1 MPATAERPTM
11 SVDFSDPEV
20 NRDPW
25 PILHEIRDYAP
36 VVYNPVT
43 EWWMTTSYRNVMKVL
58 ATEPRFR
65 PDFELLDS
73 LFGAH
78 SIEAIDNPSHDEI
91 RAVWNQH
98 LLRGALEDW
107 EGRVGEVVAE
117 QVDPVVAQMKAGE
130 TVEAANGFC
139 RSIPTMVVARLLDL
153 PAEDYP
159 KFGAWAR
166 EVGLIL
172 DARGD
177 ASPREEAL
185 VARGLAA
192 VESLKT
198 YIGEMTLRRRQEN
211 ATGDLLG
218 MMANA
223 HVEMSEDERIANVVQ
238 LIFAGQDTTTRL
250 MSATLVSL
258 WEHPEQRQM
267 LADDHTKI
275 PPAIE
280 EVVRWQSPVFAN
292 WRIVR
297 GGDFQFGDITVPEGE
312 KIVNMHGGANRD
324 PARWDDPDRFDIT
337 REPRQHA
344 GFGFGTHS
352 CIGLNL
358 ARLETRMW
366 LERLLESAPDW
377 DIALDRIEYG
387 HNFTVRGPVEVPL
400 RLN

>member
-1 MPATAERPTM
+1 M

-25 PILHEIRDYAP
+25 PILHEIRDCAP

-58 ATEPRFR
+58 STEPRFR
-65 PDFELLDS
+65 PDSELLDS

-91 RAVWNQH
+91 RGVWNH
-98 LLRGALEDW
+98 SLLRGSLEDW
-107 EGRVGEVVAE
+107 ESQIAEVVAE
-117 QVDPVVAQMKAGE
+117 QVDPVIEQISGGE
-130 TVEAANGFC
+130 TVDVANGFC
-139 RSIPTMVVARLLDL
+139 RAIPTLAVARLLGL
-153 PAEDYP
+153 PQEDFP
-159 KFGAWAR
+159 KFGALAR
-166 EVGLIL
+166 GIGAIL

-177 ASPREEAL
+177 SSPRERELIQIGA
-185 VARGLAA
+185 
-192 VESLKT
+192 ESMEQMKA
-198 YIGEMTLRRRQEN
+198 YVGEMLAKRQAEGN
-211 ATGDLLG
+211 SEDLLG

-223 HVEMSEDERIANVVQ
+223 DVEMTQAERMANVVQ
-238 LIFAGQDTTTRL
+238 LVFAGQDTTTKL
-250 MSATLVSL
+250 MSLTLVAL

-267 LADDHTKI
+267 LADDPSGI
-275 PPAIE
+275 PAAIE
-280 EVVRWQSPVFAN
+280 EVLRWQSPVFSN

-297 GGDFQFGDITVPEGE
+297 NGDIEFGDITVPEGE

-324 PARWDDPDRFDIT
+324 PARWDDPDRFDVT

-344 GFGFGTHS
+344 AFGFGIHS

-358 ARLETRMW
+358 ARLETRLW
-366 LERLLESAPDW
+366 LERMLENAPNW
-377 DIALDRIEYG
+377 DVALDRVEYG
-387 HNFTVRGPVEVPL
+387 HNFTVRGPVAVPL